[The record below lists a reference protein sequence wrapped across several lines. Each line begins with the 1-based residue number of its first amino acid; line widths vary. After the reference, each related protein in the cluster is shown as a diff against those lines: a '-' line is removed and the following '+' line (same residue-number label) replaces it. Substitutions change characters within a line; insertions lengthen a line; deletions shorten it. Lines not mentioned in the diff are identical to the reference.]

1 MAIVSAEGLLLCP
14 GVVAVGPAHGVESGG
29 IGGVPEMDADGL
41 IGAISCT
48 RRLSR
53 NWGMV
58 VSGVAVET
66 TVPASLEANVWVI
79 HGLQVEFVNGSR
91 SPDVGGVIV
100 DDLGDGIVDVDVE
113 YMPLFWRQSWAYF
126 SSLVAHLQ

>member
-1 MAIVSAEGLLLCP
+1 MAVVSVEGLLLCP

-29 IGGVPEMDADGL
+29 IAGVPEMDADGL
-41 IGAISCT
+41 IGAISST

-53 NWGMV
+53 DWGMA
-58 VSGVAVET
+58 VSRVAVET

-79 HGLQVEFVNGSR
+79 HGLQVEVVNRSV

-100 DDLGDGIVDVDVE
+100 NELGDGIVDVDVE
-113 YMPLFWRQSWAYF
+113 YMPLFWR
-126 SSLVAHLQ
+126 